1 MCVGRGPGGRWFRA
15 VEHGLAGASGVDE
28 SSGVEGGHTM
38 QVEDAAGLRPLSAAQ
53 RVELKN
59 EIEEFLF
66 EEAELL
72 DTWRLHEWLELFS
85 ADARY
90 LVPATDLPDG
100 DPATDLFLV
109 QDDRFLLEQRVN
121 SLLTRAA
128 HAEYP
133 HSSTRRLITN
143 IRVSQELD
151 GRINVRANFGIFRV
165 RNGVLDTYVGHY
177 RHVLER
183 NADDFKFVVRK
194 SVLDLDA
201 LRPQGKVS
209 IIL

>member
-1 MCVGRGPGGRWFRA
+1 MV
-15 VEHGLAGASGVDE
+15 
-28 SSGVEGGHTM
+28 
-38 QVEDAAGLRPLSAAQ
+38 QVEQVTGLRSLTSAE
-53 RVELKN
+53 RTLLVGEVEQ
-59 EIEEFLF
+59 FLF
-66 EEAELL
+66 DEAELL
-72 DTWRLHEWLELFS
+72 DEWRLHEWLELFAAS
-85 ADARY
+85 GRY
-90 LVPATDLPDG
+90 LIPSTDKPDG
-100 DPATDLFLV
+100 DPSKDLFLV

-133 HSSTRRLITN
+133 HSRTRRLITN
-143 IRVSQELD
+143 IRVTQEID
-151 GRINVRANFGIFRV
+151 GHVNVKANFGVYRV
-165 RNGVLDTYVGHY
+165 RNGTLDTYIGQY

-183 NADDFKFVVRK
+183 DENDEFRFVTRK

>member
-1 MCVGRGPGGRWFRA
+1 MTMNAGQTTAVRTLDRA
-15 VEHGLAGASGVDE
+15 ARAALKDE
-28 SSGVEGGHTM
+28 
-38 QVEDAAGLRPLSAAQ
+38 VED
-53 RVELKN
+53 
-59 EIEEFLF
+59 FLF

-72 DTWRLHEWLELFS
+72 DTWRLHEWLDLFS
-85 ADARY
+85 GGGRY

-100 DPATDLFLV
+100 DPRNDLFLV

-133 HSSTRRLITN
+133 HSTTRRM
-143 IRVSQELD
+143 VA
-151 GRINVRANFGIFRV
+151 NVRAGTDEDGHVTVSANFAVYRS
-165 RNGVLDTYVGHY
+165 RNGAFDTYVGHY
-177 RHVLER
+177 RHLLER
-183 NADDFKFVVRK
+183 DGDRLRFLVRK